1 MRSELPSAKTLLQ
14 VVSVFCMSFI
24 LSTIFRKGYADISVI
39 AQQHSGGEFWL
50 SLARYFLRNLAGG
63 ASPGS

>member
-14 VVSVFCMSFI
+14 VFSVFCMSFI
-24 LSTIFRKGYADISVI
+24 LATIFHKGYADISVI
-39 AQQHSGGEFWL
+39 AQHHSGGEFWL
-50 SLARYFLRNLAGG
+50 ALARYFLRNLAGG